1 MSDVHIQFIRRT
13 LETMIRRSSR
23 TGASHESSMVRDS
36 VRRRIMLATQAL
48 AMLECCTIDRVKFAN
63 LLKGERSD

>member
-23 TGASHESSMVRDS
+23 TGASHESPLVRDS
-36 VRRRIMLATQAL
+36 VRRRITIATQAL
-48 AMLECCTIDRVKFAN
+48 AMLECVTIDRVKFSK
-63 LLKGERSD
+63 LLKGDSND